1 MERHVFDSTHALIL
15 FGTPHEGFDVSQL
28 EQMVK
33 EKKVGDAMLNLLQ
46 YLKPESDF
54 MAVHKDEMAHL
65 LPRIPKI
72 ISFYE
77 KRDTPR
83 LKRV

>member
-1 MERHVFDSTHALIL
+1 
-15 FGTPHEGFDVSQL
+15 
-28 EQMVK
+28 MVE
-33 EKKVGDAMLNLLQ
+33 EKLGGGHAMLNLLQ
-46 YLKPESDF
+46 YLNPESDF

-65 LPRIPKI
+65 LPSIPRI

-77 KRDTPR
+77 KKNTPA